1 MKRNCQ
7 VCGKEYNPHDFAAF
21 FYMKYC
27 SEKCEKQV
35 TAEAKAVKTGIHTY
49 MCVQPLKIRLVDWVN
64 NEQYDQT
71 VQEGSKW
78 RRDES
83 QSRGLNAFHLVN
95 LSGQN
100 DEPVSWIEVNQEALE
115 KHFERY

>member
-7 VCGKEYNPHDFAAF
+7 VCGKEYNPHDFPSF

-27 SEKCEKQV
+27 SEKCEGQAI
-35 TAEAKAVKTGIHTY
+35 AEARANDTGIHMY
-49 MCVQPLKIRLVDWVN
+49 ICVQPLKIKLVDAESK
-64 NEQYDQT
+64 EQFEEIIQA
-71 VQEGSKW
+71 GSKW

-100 DEPVSWIEVNQEALE
+100 DEPVAWIEVDQEALE
-115 KHFERY
+115 THFERY